1 MTTTL
6 EATAQ
11 KTDLVSRRTLMLGI
25 GSAATAGLA
34 GLMTP
39 RHHEPGVNRIR
50 LEAVI
55 PTSVGSWQAQT
66 SGAFILPE
74 DTAAASAYDQILT
87 RRFAAP
93 TGPDIMLLIA
103 HGGALSGLMQVHRPD
118 VCYASNGFE
127 IRGLHSL
134 DLNVARAKTIA
145 AQAFVGVRED
155 RVESVLYWTRI
166 AAFFPRTLMAQR
178 LVMLKLGLTGLIPDG
193 VLVRISA
200 LGAGEATPA
209 LMQFAG
215 DLVRQSGP
223 QARAVLLGAQDSRS
237 LT

>member
-1 MTTTL
+1 MTTL
-6 EATAQ
+6 AATAQ
-11 KTDLVSRRTLMLGI
+11 KTDLVSRRTVMLGI
-25 GSAATAGLA
+25 GSAATAGVA

-50 LEAVI
+50 LEDLVPA
-55 PTSVGSWQAQT
+55 SVGSWQAQP

-74 DTAAASAYDQILT
+74 DTTAASAYDQILT
-87 RRFAAP
+87 RRYAAP

-134 DLNVARAKTIA
+134 DLAVAPRKTIA
-145 AQAFVGVRED
+145 AQDFVGVRED

-166 AAFFPRTLMAQR
+166 AGFFPRTVMAQR

-209 LMQFAG
+209 LIQFASE
-215 DLVRQSGP
+215 LVRQSGP
-223 QARAVLLGAQDSRS
+223 QARALLLGPQDSRS